1 MRGISYD
8 AISRQLGVSR
18 TTITNDS
25 KWIKTHLRELAVNAD
40 RFAEV
45 GEIMA
50 KIAEIEKEAMFQ
62 FNETENPHAKN
73 NFLMTALNAMKE
85 RIKIAMDSG
94 VIDRAAV
101 DMNLSVDYSKMTTDE
116 LLKAREEEV
125 GKLRRLGLDGEN

>member
-1 MRGISYD
+1 
-8 AISRQLGVSR
+8 
-18 TTITNDS
+18 
-25 KWIKTHLRELAVNAD
+25 
-40 RFAEV
+40 
-45 GEIMA
+45 
-50 KIAEIEKEAMFQ
+50 
-62 FNETENPHAKN
+62 
-73 NFLMTALNAMKE
+73 MTALNAMKE